1 MAFECERTVYGRK
14 SFCQKLNKININTI
28 GDLACSELGLLRSL
42 LKSHGQLI
50 WEYAN
55 GIDHDRVTPNDEVLQ
70 KSLSNSMTIKYD
82 VTDKREAENYLC
94 H

>member
-14 SFCQKLNKININTI
+14 SFCQKKLNKININTI
-28 GDLACSELGLLRSL
+28 GDLACSELVLLRSL

-70 KSLSNSMTIKYD
+70 KVSAT
-82 VTDKREAENYLC
+82 A
-94 H
+94 